1 MRKHARELLESINQA
16 ISHARGEPTKGM
28 RETTVHVPDVK
39 AIRERLKMSQAEF
52 AETYGIPVGTLRN
65 WEQGLR
71 KPDAPAAAYLRVIA
85 KQPRIVREA
94 LN

>member
-1 MRKHARELLESINQA
+1 M
-16 ISHARGEPTKGM
+16 
-28 RETTVHVPDVK
+28 TTVHVPDVK

-71 KPDAPAAAYLRVIA
+71 RPDAPAASYLRVIA
-85 KQPRIVREA
+85 KQPKIVREA

>member
-16 ISHARGEPTKGM
+16 ISHARGEPSKV
-28 RETTVHVPDVK
+28 RATTVHVPDVK

-71 KPDAPAAAYLRVIA
+71 RPDAPAAAYLRVIA
-85 KQPRIVREA
+85 KQPKLVREA
-94 LN
+94 LH